1 LPKDPNLALS
11 PDNSKTPAL
20 SRDDAQKEGFLREVD
35 EALREDQA
43 LDLIKRWGKPLGAA
57 IFLGLAGLGAWIGWN
72 YYQDQGRAE
81 RAESYVKALDQLEAS
96 NLDEASKLLDPLA
109 RDGGDGSRASAR
121 MLQAGILLE
130 QGKANDA
137 AKAFAAIAADTSA
150 PQAYRDLA
158 TIRQTAVIFDD
169 ASPDKVVAAMKPLA
183 VPGKP
188 WFGSSAELLGMAY
201 LKQGKNDLAGP
212 LFASIARDKTVPDS
226 LRRRARQ
233 MAGYLG
239 VDAVDDVNEAVK
251 EVTAANAPQQGQ

>member
-1 LPKDPNLALS
+1 MALS
-11 PDNSKTPAL
+11 PENSKSPAL
-20 SRDDAQKEGFLREVD
+20 RRDDAQKEGFMREVD

-43 LDLIKRWGKPLGAA
+43 LDLIKRWGKPVGAA
-57 IFLGLAGLGAWIGWN
+57 IVIGLAGLGAWIGWQH
-72 YYQDQGRAE
+72 YQDQGRAE
-81 RAESYVKALDQLEAS
+81 RAETYIKALDQLEAGK
-96 NLDEASKLLDPLA
+96 LDEASKLLDPLVK
-109 RDGGDGSRASAR
+109 GSNDGSQASAR
-121 MLQAGILLE
+121 MLQAGILVE
-130 QGKANDA
+130 QGKVNDA
-137 AKAFAAIAADTSA
+137 AKAFAAIAADSSA

-158 TIRQTAVIFDD
+158 TIRQTALIFDS
-169 ASPDKVVAAMKPLA
+169 AAPDKIVAAMKPLA

-212 LFASIARDKTVPDS
+212 IFASIARDKTAPDS

-251 EVTAANAPQQGQ
+251 DVTAANTPQQGQQ

>member
-1 LPKDPNLALS
+1 M
-11 PDNSKTPAL
+11 
-20 SRDDAQKEGFLREVD
+20 REVD

-43 LDLIKRWGKPLGAA
+43 LNLVKRWGKPVGAA
-57 IFLGLAGLGAWIGWN
+57 IILGLAGLGAWIGWD

-81 RAESYVKALDQLEAS
+81 RAESYIKALDQIEAGK
-96 NLDEASKLLDPLA
+96 LDEASKLLDPLTK
-109 RDGGDGSRASAR
+109 GSNDGSQASAR
-121 MLQAGILLE
+121 MLQAGILAE
-130 QGKANDA
+130 QGKSNDA
-137 AKAFAAIAADTSA
+137 AKAFAAIAADSSA

-158 TIRQTAVIFDD
+158 TIRQTALIFDS
-169 ASPDKVVAAMKPLA
+169 AAPDKVVAAMKPLA

-188 WFGSSAELLGMAY
+188 WFGSAAELLGMAY

-251 EVTAANAPQQGQ
+251 DVTAANAPQQGQQ